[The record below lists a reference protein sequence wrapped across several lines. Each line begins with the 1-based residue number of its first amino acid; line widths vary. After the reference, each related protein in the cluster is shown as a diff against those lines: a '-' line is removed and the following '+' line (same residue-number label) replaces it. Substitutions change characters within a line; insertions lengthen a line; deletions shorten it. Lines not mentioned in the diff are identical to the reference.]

1 MHSPG
6 RKSGH
11 SSTSIEPY
19 STKEEEAWKN
29 YSPSKRKT
37 TSKDSSISN
46 CNRNTTCA
54 KMKRHRTVSTTTTS
68 CKKPKR
74 WKRKKNYKN
83 SRSLSWVSKCRK
95 TTNASSSPT
104 VTPNSMITEKS
115 TTSISASNQLNK
127 NKKGQNKLERM
138 LFNPSKNNFRLK
150 MQREEHKKNWISSNS
165 RKTNNI
171 KNNSSTASIARKGT
185 NKMRKCTTTTDSFI
199 NKKWERTNNWSINL

>member
-1 MHSPG
+1 
-6 RKSGH
+6 
-11 SSTSIEPY
+11 
-19 STKEEEAWKN
+19 
-29 YSPSKRKT
+29 
-37 TSKDSSISN
+37 
-46 CNRNTTCA
+46 
-54 KMKRHRTVSTTTTS
+54 
-68 CKKPKR
+68 
-74 WKRKKNYKN
+74 
-83 SRSLSWVSKCRK
+83 
-95 TTNASSSPT
+95 
-104 VTPNSMITEKS
+104 MITEKS

-199 NKKWERTNNWSINL
+199 NKK